1 MNVGPLE
8 IVIVLVLA
16 LLVFGP
22 KQLPQMG
29 RTLGKGVREFRRAA
43 DTARTELGLDDIS
56 AELGKVKSGFNDLK
70 ADIDVKGAIVGP
82 PPTPAEPVADLQKE
96 PADAEGEGQAA
107 EEVGYTKTPEAPIAD
122 DVPQPEASEAPATEV
137 AGPETPEAP
146 ETGDALQPGTSAVP
160 GP

>member
-1 MNVGPLE
+1 VSVGPLE

-70 ADIDVKGAIVGP
+70 ADTDARRAGRG
-82 PPTPAEPVADLQKE
+82 PAE
-96 PADAEGEGQAA
+96 G
-107 EEVGYTKTPEAPIAD
+107 
-122 DVPQPEASEAPATEV
+122 
-137 AGPETPEAP
+137 AG
-146 ETGDALQPGTSAVP
+146 GRRGRGPGGRGGRLHEDP
-160 GP
+160 

>member
-1 MNVGPLE
+1 VSVGPLE

-82 PPTPAEPVADLQKE
+82 PPTPAEPVADL
-96 PADAEGEGQAA
+96 AA
-107 EEVGYTKTPEAPIAD
+107 A
-122 DVPQPEASEAPATEV
+122 ASAWSSRRSSTASCSTRCF
-137 AGPETPEAP
+137 GRCNR
-146 ETGDALQPGTSAVP
+146 
-160 GP
+160 